1 MSKPRSTQDA
11 VQAYLDRRQPD
22 PAHAGADAVAAA
34 AALRLAAVLDVV
46 ESGSGAANASR
57 ELRQQ
62 LELLRIMELEPGESI
77 DDLRAKRTKRD
88 SMRIFD
94 QISAEL
100 QQAFD
105 EQNDPPGSTNVQA
118 F

>member
-1 MSKPRSTQDA
+1 
-11 VQAYLDRRQPD
+11 
-22 PAHAGADAVAAA
+22 
-34 AALRLAAVLDVV
+34 
-46 ESGSGAANASR
+46 
-57 ELRQQ
+57 
-62 LELLRIMELEPGESI
+62 MELEPGESI